1 MPPCADTLHA
11 RSGLA
16 AFQRNLAALQPVL
29 RAALRT
35 REIALLSSRLAP
47 ADAAAPGADDAGF
60 VEAAWR
66 MGADLTLP
74 WQPRIELTGA
84 RFGLHATCIA
94 DFLFAC

>member
-1 MPPCADTLHA
+1 MRAARAL

-35 REIALLSSRLAP
+35 REVTLLSSRLA
-47 ADAAAPGADDAGF
+47 DAADDDAAVAEPF
-60 VEAAWR
+60 VEARWR
-66 MGADLTLP
+66 MGADLALP

-84 RFGLHATCIA
+84 
-94 DFLFAC
+94 